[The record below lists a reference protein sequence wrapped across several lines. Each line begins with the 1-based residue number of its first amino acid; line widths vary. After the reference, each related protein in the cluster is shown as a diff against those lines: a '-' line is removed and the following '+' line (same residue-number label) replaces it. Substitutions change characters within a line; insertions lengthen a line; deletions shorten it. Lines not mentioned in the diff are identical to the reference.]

1 MRIIS
6 LLIICLAT
14 GSCTSK
20 KWDQETFKVWGNC
33 EMCKETIE
41 GSLKIRPVQM
51 AVWDV
56 DTKMMTV
63 RFDAEHITLDSI
75 QKRIALAGYDSEK
88 FRCANKGLSNMNVCP
103 NLVFKMLSLE
113 TDCVLT

>member
-1 MRIIS
+1 MRILAL
-6 LLIICLAT
+6 LLICLLS
-14 GSCTSK
+14 GSCSSK
-20 KWDQETFKVWGNC
+20 KWEQESFKVWGNC

-75 QKRIALAGYDSEK
+75 QKRIALVGYDSEK
-88 FRCANKGLSNMNVCP
+88 YRGDTKAYTELPECCQYQRK
-103 NLVFKMLSLE
+103 
-113 TDCVLT
+113 

>member
-1 MRIIS
+1 MKIIA
-6 LLIICLAT
+6 LIIIGLIT
-14 GSCTSK
+14 FSCSSR
-20 KWDQETFKVWGNC
+20 KWDQKTFKVWGNC

-75 QKRIALAGYDSEK
+75 QKRIAMAGYDSEK
-88 FRCANKGLSNMNVCP
+88 FRGDEKAYADLP
-103 NLVFKMLSLE
+103 
-113 TDCVLT
+113 DCCQYPRK